1 MVPRLPEEAFIALLR
16 SVYRNARHCN
26 RARLTPRPPRLSALN
41 CRTLRR
47 YASTGAGDHDD
58 GATRRGKT
66 KTKEIAV
73 LGGGITGLTTA
84 HYLARYAPDAHVT
97 LYEASDRLG
106 GWIDAASVPAG
117 NGREGEVLLQR
128 GPRMLRSGSSSNR
141 YDDLV
146 LYDVIASLNL
156 QGAMRHPS
164 GSSGSR
170 YLFYPDHL
178 VKLPSGEPT
187 LGGILETAR
196 SFLREP
202 LWDGCMGAALSF
214 RRKNDVSG
222 LTVISDKFAALQN
235 ARRNGNGNYVLER
248 LERRLARDESVA
260 AFLGRVL
267 GDERPV
273 RNIVSG
279 MLHGIYGGDAHRLS
293 AKHTVLDRLWY
304 QFASPRPR
312 GQVWMPRKDWFLLY
326 ELMDGAG
333 AASANADEIV
343 RMAERALGWK
353 LLAFDDGLV
362 TLVRALVEDLE
373 RQGNVTVKCG
383 EPVTSVAN
391 GSGHVL
397 IETPKTGGQPAK
409 YDHVIST
416 LFSKHLTQVAQPA
429 SSLPSLAET
438 HAVTI
443 MVVNLWYPG
452 QDLLANNHGFGYLVP
467 TSTPDNDEGALGVLF
482 DSDLATDPARSPPG
496 TKLTVMLG
504 GHHWDGYR
512 YLPNVDTGIAMAMS
526 VVRKHLGIE
535 PGTTATEVHAR
546 AKLCR
551 DCLPQHFVGHRPRM
565 AAAHDELRAAF
576 GGRLSVAGPSYT
588 AIGVVPAMRAGW
600 EAAMRV
606 ARPRSAALWFANA
619 HKNPDAEWRAWCV
632 STLLEGEGETEGGQQ
647 QQQREE
653 ELVGHT
659 GLEEFAVYEA
669 AAMMPVW
676 KKDLYFRRWTRPERR
691 FTDSEGRW
699 IEREQEQEDEE
710 EGEEEQEPETDG
722 EQKVRVDK
730 KSFRVQPPGSGDVL
744 HKDRT

>member
-676 KKDLYFRRWTRPERR
+676 KKDLYFRTWTRPERR